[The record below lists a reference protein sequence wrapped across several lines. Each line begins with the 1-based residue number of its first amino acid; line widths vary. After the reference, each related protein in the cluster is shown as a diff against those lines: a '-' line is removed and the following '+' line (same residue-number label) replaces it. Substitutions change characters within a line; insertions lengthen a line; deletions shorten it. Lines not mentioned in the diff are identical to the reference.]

1 MRRASVRPSVRLSV
15 YTVDLLSIDIR
26 RRQRAAAAGVLR
38 CDPRNEDCES
48 YPRRLTPLYLCVLR
62 QAYVISFDLYLATQ
76 TSYNVDLIFVNSVS
90 HIVRFAYF
98 FN

>member
-1 MRRASVRPSVRLSV
+1 MRRAGVRPSVCLSMPSTS
-15 YTVDLLSIDIR
+15 YRSISAGA
-26 RRQRAAAAGVLR
+26 RAAAAGVLR

-48 YPRRLTPLYLCVLR
+48 YPRRLTPLYHCVLR

-76 TSYNVDLIFVNSVS
+76 TSYNVVLIFVNLVS